1 MTETI
6 ILKCRNGK
14 TLEIDKLLYQ
24 LLISE
29 IEAKENKESEEKNE

>member
-29 IEAKENKESEEKNE
+29 IEAKEIKKASEEND